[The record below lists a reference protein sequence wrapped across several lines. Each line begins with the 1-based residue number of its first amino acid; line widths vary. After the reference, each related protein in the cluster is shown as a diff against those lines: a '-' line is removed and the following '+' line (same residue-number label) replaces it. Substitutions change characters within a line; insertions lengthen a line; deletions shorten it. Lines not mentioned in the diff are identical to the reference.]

1 MNRKSD
7 KNTKKDRRGRIINYY
22 RRKYDKNILICY
34 IVAPFCGGNKR
45 VTHTNY
51 LKSVSIAKIFDQHGY
66 NVDII
71 DWNNPYR
78 FNLDKYDVVF
88 GFGNNFDRA
97 VEHKGIYTIAFLTSA
112 SEYWSNTAELR
123 RVREAEQRTGKR
135 FKLRRNCTSLVDLS
149 KAMDTDVAICQGNE
163 WTVNTWK
170 LLYSHIWRINGFGFS
185 SMGVIVR
192 NDIEK
197 AKYNFCFFSGAGNV
211 HKGLDICLEA
221 FKNLPNCHLYI
232 ATKLDDDFREAYG
245 TYLELGNV
253 HYVGFIDV
261 ESEAYKEICKN
272 CLFSILL
279 SCSEGQATSVLTNM
293 NSGMIP
299 VVTESCGIDVE
310 GIGVQIGD
318 ISVEGVTERIRAITD
333 MDDDLLSDMAANV
346 KACAHDNYTREVFE
360 QNFDRIFGEI
370 EEEIE
375 NESSAY

>member
-1 MNRKSD
+1 MKRKSD
-7 KNTKKDRRGRIINYY
+7 KNTKKDRHGRIVNYY

-34 IVAPFCGGNKR
+34 IVMPFCGGNMR

-51 LKSVSIAKIFDQHGY
+51 PKSVAIAKIFDQHGY
-66 NVDII
+66 NIDII
-71 DWNNPYR
+71 DWNNPHH

-97 VEHKGIYTIAFLTSA
+97 VEHKGIYTIAFLTGA
-112 SEYWSNTAELR
+112 SEYWANIAELR
-123 RVREAEQRTGKR
+123 RVREAEKRIGKR
-135 FKLRRNCTSLVDLS
+135 FRLRRNGTTLMDLQ
-149 KAMDTDVAICQGNE
+149 KAMDTDAAICQGNE

-170 LLYSHIWRINGFGFS
+170 LLYSRIWKINGFGFLPTT
-185 SMGVIVR
+185 VINQNNIGR
-192 NDIEK
+192 L
-197 AKYNFCFFSGAGNV
+197 KYNFCFFSGAGNI
-211 HKGLDICLEA
+211 HKGLDICLET

-232 ATKLDDDFREAYG
+232 ATKLDDDFQEAYAD
-245 TYLELGNV
+245 YLELRNV
-253 HYVGFIDV
+253 HYVGFVDV
-261 ESEAYKEICKN
+261 ESGEYEELCQN

-299 VVTESCGIDVE
+299 VVTESCGIDIE
-310 GIGVQIGD
+310 GIGFQIVD
-318 ISVEGVTERIRAITD
+318 ISVEGVTERIRAITG

-346 KACAHDNYTREVFE
+346 KACAHDNYVREVFE

-370 EEEIE
+370 EGKIE